1 MRMHKYAYSE
11 REYSSC
17 VMKWGSKNL
26 PKTET
31 CNDLHIEMGLCG
43 DGVFI
48 ILY

>member
-1 MRMHKYAYSE
+1 
-11 REYSSC
+11 
-17 VMKWGSKNL
+17 MKWGSKNL

-48 ILY
+48 SPLLSILVGF